1 MKGKGNI
8 SGRLDRLEAMTP
20 APSGSPEAWARAVE
34 ALETLAGLIHEHAD
48 EIDRNYKEHIEAG
61 DEHLPALVAAKRDAL
76 CKTEEGREALD
87 VLDAVQDRGG
97 GTGYEPL

>member
-1 MKGKGNI
+1 V
-8 SGRLDRLEAMTP
+8 A
-20 APSGSPEAWARAVE
+20 

-48 EIDRNYKEHIEAG
+48 EIDRNYRERIEAG
-61 DEHLPALVAAKRDAL
+61 AEHLPALIAAKREAL
-76 CKTEEGREALD
+76 CKTEEGREALA